1 MFEKKLKKYNIIIID
16 KDDLFKNLLFTKL
29 TNKLP
34 YNVYMFSK
42 LDEFNTFI
50 ENVRQ
55 IHKDVNILIID
66 GTKISESSKL
76 HQFNTEINQLNNKLK
91 NYHVLL
97 LTEDE
102 KKNNFSQLKNIAS
115 TIKKNEN
122 AAIIIEN
129 QINFII
135 SKDKLSASKKIF
147 FKLLYITIGLL
158 IIILS
163 IFILNYVIY

>member
-91 NYHVLL
+91 NYHVIL